1 MAYNNYNYMSLIS
14 LLIDDEIN
22 RSVIDIF
29 NWEGFTDVMGLK
41 GRYKE
46 SKQPVYHNY
55 VNADIGIQI
64 VAESVANSGTASIT
78 VVATAATTGLI
89 AINYLAMFPN
99 GKVGHVQSVTTA
111 SDKDSIVLKTNDGTT
126 LTLVAGQ
133 KIDVFSK
140 AVGEASIAGTN
151 MRRSLTKYVN
161 SVQIITNVNEE
172 TDIAKVSPVRVDF
185 QGKPYFYLKNI
196 IEKMMEWKGWV
207 NGMAIGGTLGGT
219 LFSDT
224 SPALVDQ
231 GGSGAVQTSR
241 GLDQYATTYGV
252 DDDVAS
258 ANSWTLA
265 DHGDVIDQLL
275 VKRAIIN
282 DYDLYMSSK
291 VKRKVDDHLK
301 NLGSSGVTSVRI
313 NAAAN
318 ATTKMNY
325 EVDEFTYGGM
335 TAKLINMP
343 ILDNNKM
350 FSQTDIIKSIYYVP
364 NDSVNTLGDGVQ
376 PRVQM
381 RYQSHGIADNLNK
394 GDKIWGEWHSGP
406 MSRVT
411 PQLGIENDRSIWRTN
426 WKTIQGVE
434 ILGAQHLAKSTVLS

>member
-14 LLIDDEIN
+14 LLVDDEIN

-41 GRYKE
+41 GRYRE

-55 VNADIGIQI
+55 VNADIGVQLT
-64 VAESVANSGTASIT
+64 AESVTNSGTTQIT
-78 VVATAATTGLI
+78 VVATALTTGLI
-89 AINYLAMFPN
+89 AKNYLVMFPN
-99 GKVGHVQSVTTA
+99 GKVGHVQSITTT
-111 SDKDSIVLKTNDGTT
+111 SDKDSVVIKTNDGSNLT
-126 LTLVAGQ
+126 LTAGQ

-161 SVQIITNVNEE
+161 NVQIITNVNEE

-185 QGKPYFYLKNI
+185 KGQPYFYLKNI

-207 NGMAIGGTLGGT
+207 NGMAIGGTLSTT

-224 SPALVDQ
+224 SPSLTDPD
-231 GGSGAVQTSR
+231 GSGAVQTSR

-258 ANSWTLA
+258 ANTWTLA

-275 VKRAIIN
+275 VKRAIIA
-282 DYDLYMSSK
+282 DFDMYMSSK

-301 NLGSSGVTSVRI
+301 NLGSGGVTSVRI
-313 NAAAN
+313 NAASN
-318 ATTKMNY
+318 STTRMNY
-325 EVDEFTYGGM
+325 EVDEFSYGGM

-364 NDSVNTLGDGVQ
+364 NDSVQTLGDGVQ

-381 RYQSHGIADNLNK
+381 RYQSHGIADNINK

>member
-22 RSVIDIF
+22 RSVVDIY

-46 SKQPVYHNY
+46 SKQPVYHDY
-55 VNADIGIQI
+55 VNADIGIQL
-64 VAESVANSGTASIT
+64 VVESTTTGSSTLT
-78 VVATAATTGLI
+78 VVVTSGTTGLV
-89 AINYLAMFPN
+89 AKNYLVMFPN
-99 GKVGHVQSVTTA
+99 GKVGHIQNIVTA
-111 SDKDSIVLKTNDGTT
+111 SDKDSLTIQSVDGTN
-126 LTLVAGQ
+126 LTNVAGY
-133 KIDVFSK
+133 KLDVFSK

-151 MRRSLTKYVN
+151 KRRSLTKYVN

-207 NGMAIGGTLGGT
+207 NGMCIGGTLGST

-224 SPALVDQ
+224 SGTLVDPD
-231 GGSGAVQTSR
+231 GGGNVQTSR
-241 GLDQYATTYGV
+241 GLDQYTQTYGV
-252 DDDVAS
+252 NDTVAS
-258 ANSWTLA
+258 AGTWSLA
-265 DHGDVIDQLL
+265 DHGDVIAQLL
-275 VKRAIIN
+275 AVRAMISN
-282 DYDLYMSSK
+282 YELYMSSA
-291 VKRKVDDHLK
+291 VKQKVDNHLK
-301 NLGSSGVTSVRI
+301 NLGSSSVNSVVI
-313 NAAAN
+313 QAAAN
-318 ATTKMNY
+318 ATTKMNF
-325 EVDEFTYGGM
+325 EVEEFSYGQM
-335 TAKLINMP
+335 TARMIPMR

-350 FSQTDIIKSIYYVP
+350 FSQTSIVKSIYYVP
-364 NDSVNTLGDGVQ
+364 VDSVQTLGSGVQ
-376 PRVQM
+376 PRIQM
-381 RYQSHGIADNLNK
+381 RWQSHGISDNLNK

-426 WKTIQGVE
+426 WKTIQGVQV
-434 ILGAQHLAKSTVLS
+434 LGAQHLAKSVVLA

>member
-22 RSVIDIF
+22 RSVVDIY

-46 SKQPVYHNY
+46 SKQPVYHDY
-55 VNADIGIQI
+55 VNADIGIQL
-64 VAESVANSGTASIT
+64 VVESTTTGSSTLT
-78 VVATAATTGLI
+78 VVVTSGTTGLV
-89 AINYLAMFPN
+89 AKNYLVMFPN
-99 GKVGHVQSVTTA
+99 GKVGHIQNIVTA
-111 SDKDSIVLKTNDGTT
+111 SDKDSLTIQSVDGTA
-126 LTLVAGQ
+126 LTNVAGY
-133 KIDVFSK
+133 KLDVFSK

-151 MRRSLTKYVN
+151 KRRSLTKYVN

-207 NGMAIGGTLGGT
+207 NGMCIGGTLGST

-224 SPALVDQ
+224 SGTLVDPD
-231 GGSGAVQTSR
+231 GGGNVQTSR
-241 GLDQYATTYGV
+241 GLDQYTQTYGV
-252 DDDVAS
+252 NDTVAS
-258 ANSWTLA
+258 AGTWSLA
-265 DHGDVIDQLL
+265 DHGDVIAQLL
-275 VKRAIIN
+275 AVRAMISN
-282 DYDLYMSSK
+282 YELYMSSA
-291 VKRKVDDHLK
+291 VKQKVDNHLK
-301 NLGSSGVTSVRI
+301 NLGSSSVNSVVI
-313 NAAAN
+313 QAAAN
-318 ATTKMNY
+318 ATTKMNF
-325 EVDEFTYGGM
+325 EVEEFSYGQM
-335 TAKLINMP
+335 TARMIPMR

-350 FSQTDIIKSIYYVP
+350 FSQTSIVKSIYYVP
-364 NDSVNTLGDGVQ
+364 VDSVQTLGSGVQ
-376 PRVQM
+376 PRIQM
-381 RYQSHGIADNLNK
+381 RWQSHGISDNLNK

-426 WKTIQGVE
+426 WKTIQGVQV
-434 ILGAQHLAKSTVLS
+434 LGAQHLAKSVVLA

>member
-1 MAYNNYNYMSLIS
+1 MSLIS

-22 RSVIDIF
+22 RNVIDIY

-46 SKQPVYHNY
+46 TKQPVYHNY
-55 VNADIGIQI
+55 VNADIGVQI
-64 VAESVANSGTASIT
+64 NAESVSGSPGTTLT
-78 VVATAATTGLI
+78 VVATALTTGLI
-89 AINYLAMFPN
+89 AKNYLAMFPN
-99 GKVGHVQSVTTA
+99 GKVGHVQSVTTT
-111 SDKDSIVLKTNDGTT
+111 SDKDSISIKTNDGSS
-126 LTLVAGQ
+126 LTLAAGQ

-161 SVQIITNVNEE
+161 SVQIITNINEE

-185 QGKPYFYLKNI
+185 KGQPYFYLKNI

-207 NGMAIGGTLGGT
+207 NGMCIGGTLGGT

-224 SPALVDQ
+224 SPALVDPD
-231 GGSGAVQTSR
+231 GGGAVQTSR
-241 GLDQYATTYGV
+241 GLDQYATTFGV
-252 DDDVAS
+252 TDTMATPGT
-258 ANSWTLA
+258 WTLA
-265 DHGDVIDQLL
+265 DHGDAIDQLL
-275 VKRAIIN
+275 AKRAIIA
-282 DYDLYMSSK
+282 DYDLYMASK

-301 NLGSSGVTSVRI
+301 NLGSANVNSVRI
-313 NAAAN
+313 NASAN
-318 ATTKMNY
+318 ATTKLNF
-325 EVDEFTYGGM
+325 EVEEFSYGGM
-335 TAKLINMP
+335 NAKLITMP

-350 FSQTDIIKSIYYVP
+350 FSQTDIIKSIYYTP
-364 NDSVNTLGDGVQ
+364 NDSVQTLGNGVQ

-426 WKTIQGVE
+426 WKTIQGPEV
-434 ILGAQHLAKSTVLS
+434 LGAQHLAKSVVLV

>member
-1 MAYNNYNYMSLIS
+1 MSLIS

-22 RSVIDIF
+22 PKVIDIF
-29 NWEGFTDVMGLK
+29 NWEGFTDVMGLRGK
-41 GRYKE
+41 YKE

-55 VNADIGIQI
+55 VNADIGVQI
-64 VAESVANSGTASIT
+64 TAESVSNSGTTQIT
-78 VVATAATTGLI
+78 VVATALTTGLI

-99 GKVGHVQSVTTA
+99 GKVGHVQSITTT
-111 SDKDSIVLKTNDGTT
+111 SDKDSIVLKTNDGSN

-185 QGKPYFYLKNI
+185 NGKPYFYLKNI
-196 IEKMMEWKGWV
+196 IEKMVEWKGWV
-207 NGMAIGGTLGGT
+207 NGMCVGGTLGST

-224 SPALVDQ
+224 SPGLVDQ
-231 GGSGAVQTSR
+231 GGLGAVQTSR
-241 GLDQYATTYGV
+241 GIDQYATTYGV
-252 DDDVAS
+252 SDTMATPGT
-258 ANSWTLA
+258 WTLA
-265 DHGDVIDQLL
+265 DHADVIAQLL
-275 VKRAIIN
+275 VKRALIAN
-282 DYDLYMSSK
+282 YDMYMATA
-291 VKRKVDDHLK
+291 VKIKVDNHLK
-301 NLGSSGVTSVRI
+301 NLGSANVNSVRI
-313 NAAAN
+313 TASPN
-318 ATTKMNY
+318 ATTKINY
-325 EVDEFTYGGM
+325 QTEEFSYGGM
-335 TAKLINMP
+335 NANLITMP
-343 ILDNNKM
+343 ILNNNKM
-350 FSQTDIIKSIYYVP
+350 FSQTDIIKSIYYLP
-364 NDSVNTLGDGVQ
+364 QDSVQTLDNGVQ

-381 RYQSHGIADNLNK
+381 RYQSHGIASNINK
-394 GDKIWGEWHSGP
+394 GDNIWGEWHSGP

-434 ILGAQHLAKSTVLS
+434 VLGAQHLAKSVVLT

>member
-22 RSVIDIF
+22 RHVIDIF
-29 NWEGFTDVMGLK
+29 NWEGFTDVMGLRGK
-41 GRYKE
+41 YKE

-55 VNADIGIQI
+55 VNADIGIQVI
-64 VAESVANSGTASIT
+64 VESTTTGSSQIT
-78 VVATAATTGLI
+78 VVATSGTTGLI
-89 AINYLAMFPN
+89 AKNYLVMFPN

-111 SDKDSIVLKTNDGTT
+111 SDKDSIVIKSNDGTS
-126 LTLVAGQ
+126 LTCVAGY
-133 KIDVFSK
+133 KLDVFSK
-140 AVGEASIAGTN
+140 AVGEASIAGNN

-161 SVQIITNVNEE
+161 SVQIISNVNEE

-185 QGKPYFYLKNI
+185 NGQPYFYLKNI
-196 IEKMMEWKGWV
+196 IEKMVEWKGWV
-207 NGMAIGGTLGGT
+207 NGMCIGGTLGST

-224 SPALVDQ
+224 SPALVDPD
-231 GGSGAVQTSR
+231 GGGAVQTSR
-241 GLDQYATTYGV
+241 GLDQYTSTYGV
-252 DDDVAS
+252 LDAVATP
-258 ANSWTLA
+258 NTWTLA
-265 DHGDVIDQLL
+265 DHGDVIAQLL
-275 VKRAIIN
+275 VKRAEISN
-282 DYDLYMSSK
+282 YDMYMSSA
-291 VKRKVDDHLK
+291 VKQKIDNNLK
-301 NLGSSGVTSVRI
+301 NLGSSNVNSVRLT
-313 NAAAN
+313 AAAN

-325 EVDEFTYGGM
+325 EVEEFSYGQM
-335 TAKLINMP
+335 NAKLIPMR

-350 FSQTDIIKSIYYVP
+350 FSQTDIVKSIYYVP
-364 NDSVNTLGDGVQ
+364 TDSVKTLDNGVQ

-381 RYQSHGIADNLNK
+381 RYQSHGIADNINK

-434 ILGAQHLAKSTVLS
+434 VLGAQHLAKSVVLS

>member
-1 MAYNNYNYMSLIS
+1 MSLIS

-22 RSVIDIF
+22 RSVIDIY

-41 GRYKE
+41 GRYVE

-55 VNADIGIQI
+55 VNADIGIQL
-64 VAESVANSGTASIT
+64 VVESTTTGSATLTT
-78 VVATAATTGLI
+78 VVTSGTTGLV
-89 AINYLAMFPN
+89 AKNYLVMFPN
-99 GKVGHVQSVTTA
+99 GKVGHIQSVTTA
-111 SDKDSIVLKTNDGTT
+111 SDKDSLSIKSVDGTS
-126 LTLVAGQ
+126 LTLAAGN
-133 KIDVFSK
+133 KLDVFSK

-185 QGKPYFYLKNI
+185 NGKPYFYLKNI

-207 NGMAIGGTLGGT
+207 NGMCFGGKLGST

-224 SPALVDQ
+224 SGSLTDPD
-231 GGSGAVQTSR
+231 GGGNVQTSR
-241 GLDQYATTYGV
+241 GIDQYTTTYGITDAV
-252 DDDVAS
+252 TTPGT
-258 ANSWTLA
+258 WTLA
-265 DHGDVIDQLL
+265 DHGDVIAQLL
-275 VKRAIIN
+275 VNRAMISE
-282 DYDLYMSSK
+282 YELYMSSA
-291 VKRKVDDHLK
+291 VKQKVDNHLK
-301 NLGSSGVTSVRI
+301 NLGSSSVNSVVI
-313 NAAAN
+313 QAAAN
-318 ATTKMNY
+318 ASTRMNFEVEQFSYGQMNAKMIP
-325 EVDEFTYGGM
+325 M
-335 TAKLINMP
+335 R

-350 FSQTDIIKSIYYVP
+350 FSQTDIVKSIYYVP
-364 NDSVNTLGDGVQ
+364 VDSVQTLGSGVQ
-376 PRVQM
+376 PRIQM
-381 RYQSHGIADNLNK
+381 RYQSHGIADNINK

-434 ILGAQHLAKSTVLS
+434 VLGAQHLAKSVVLA

>member
-1 MAYNNYNYMSLIS
+1 MAYNDYNYMSLIS

-22 RSVIDIF
+22 RNVIDIF

-64 VAESVANSGTASIT
+64 VAHSVSNSGTTEIT
-78 VVATAATTGLI
+78 VVATAATTDLI
-89 AINYLAMFPN
+89 AINYLVMFPD
-99 GKVGHVQSVTTA
+99 GKVGHVQSVTKA
-111 SDKDSIVLKTNDGTT
+111 SDKDSIVIKTNDGSN
-126 LTLVAGQ
+126 LTLVAAE

-161 SVQIITNVNEE
+161 NVQIITNVNEE
-172 TDIAKVSPVRVDF
+172 TDIAKVSPVRVYF
-185 QGKPYFYLKNI
+185 KGQPYFYLKNI
-196 IEKMMEWKGWV
+196 IEKMVEWKGWV
-207 NGMAIGGTLGGT
+207 NGMCIGGTLSST

-224 SPALVDQ
+224 SPDLTDP

-241 GLDQYATTYGV
+241 GLDQYTTTYGV
-252 DDDVAS
+252 NDTVDVLDT
-258 ANSWTLA
+258 WDFG

-275 VKRAIIN
+275 VKRAMIS
-282 DYDLYMSSK
+282 DYEMYMSSK
-291 VKRKVDDHLK
+291 VKRKLDDFLK
-301 NLGSSGVTSVRI
+301 NLGSSNVNSVRLT
-313 NAAAN
+313 AAAN
-318 ATTKMNY
+318 ATTRMNY
-325 EVDEFTYGGM
+325 QVEEFSYGQM
-335 TAKLINMP
+335 NAKLIPMP

-364 NDSVNTLGDGVQ
+364 TDSVGTLGNGMQ

-381 RYQSHGIADNLNK
+381 RYQSHGIADNINK

-434 ILGAQHLAKSTVLS
+434 ILGAQHLAKSKVLT

>member
-22 RSVIDIF
+22 RSVVDIY

-46 SKQPVYHNY
+46 SKQPVYHDY
-55 VNADIGIQI
+55 VNADIGIQL
-64 VAESVANSGTASIT
+64 VVESTTTGSSTLT
-78 VVATAATTGLI
+78 VVVTSGTTGLV
-89 AINYLAMFPN
+89 AKNYLVMFPN
-99 GKVGHVQSVTTA
+99 GKVGHIQGIVTA
-111 SDKDSIVLKTNDGTT
+111 SDKDSLTIQSVDGTA
-126 LTLVAGQ
+126 LTNVAGY
-133 KIDVFSK
+133 KLDVFSK

-151 MRRSLTKYVN
+151 KRRSLTKYVN

-207 NGMAIGGTLGGT
+207 NGMCIGGTLGST

-224 SPALVDQ
+224 SGTLVDPD
-231 GGSGAVQTSR
+231 GGGNVQTSR
-241 GLDQYATTYGV
+241 GLDQYTQTYGV
-252 DDDVAS
+252 NDTVAS
-258 ANSWTLA
+258 AGTWSLA
-265 DHGDVIDQLL
+265 DHGDVIAQLL
-275 VKRAIIN
+275 AVRAMISN
-282 DYDLYMSSK
+282 YELYMSSA
-291 VKRKVDDHLK
+291 VKQKVDNHLK
-301 NLGSSGVTSVRI
+301 NLGSSSVNSVVI
-313 NAAAN
+313 QAAAN
-318 ATTKMNY
+318 ATTKMNF
-325 EVDEFTYGGM
+325 EVEEFSYGQM
-335 TAKLINMP
+335 TARMIPMR

-350 FSQTDIIKSIYYVP
+350 FSQTSIVKSIYYVP
-364 NDSVNTLGDGVQ
+364 VDSVQTLGSCVQ
-376 PRVQM
+376 PRIQM
-381 RYQSHGIADNLNK
+381 RWQSHGISDNLNK

-426 WKTIQGVE
+426 WKTIQGVQV
-434 ILGAQHLAKSTVLS
+434 LGAQHLAKSVVLA

>member
-1 MAYNNYNYMSLIS
+1 MSLIS

-22 RSVIDIF
+22 PHVIDIF
-29 NWEGFTDVMGLK
+29 NWEGFTDVMGLRGK
-41 GRYKE
+41 YKE

-55 VNADIGIQI
+55 VNADIGIQ
-64 VAESVANSGTASIT
+64 VTAESVSNSGTTQIT
-78 VVATAATTGLI
+78 VVATALTTGLI

-99 GKVGHVQSVTTA
+99 GKVGHVQSVTTT
-111 SDKDSIVLKTNDGTT
+111 SDKDSIVLKTNDGSN

-161 SVQIITNVNEE
+161 NAQIITNVNEE
-172 TDIAKVSPVRVDF
+172 TDIAKVSPVRVEF
-185 QGKPYFYLKNI
+185 NGKPYFYLKNI
-196 IEKMMEWKGWV
+196 IEKMTEWKAWV
-207 NGMAIGGTLGGT
+207 NGMCIGGTLSTT

-224 SPALVDQ
+224 SPSLVDQ
-231 GGSGAVQTSR
+231 GGLGAVQTSR
-241 GLDQYATTYGV
+241 GIDQYATTYGV
-252 DDDVAS
+252 SDTVS
-258 ANSWTLA
+258 STGTWTLA
-265 DHGDVIDQLL
+265 DHADVIAQLL
-275 VKRAIIN
+275 VKRALIAN
-282 DYDLYMSSK
+282 YDMFMATA
-291 VKRKVDDHLK
+291 VKIKVDNHLK
-301 NLGSSGVTSVRI
+301 NLGSSNVNSVRI
-313 NAAAN
+313 TASPG
-318 ATTKMNY
+318 ATTKINY
-325 EVDEFTYGGM
+325 QTDQFSYGGM
-335 TAKLINMP
+335 NANLIVMP

-364 NDSVNTLGDGVQ
+364 QDSVQTLDNGVQ

-381 RYQSHGIADNLNK
+381 RYQSHGIASNINK
-394 GDKIWGEWHSGP
+394 GDNIWGEWHSGP

-434 ILGAQHLAKSTVLS
+434 VLGAQHLAKSVVLT

>member
-22 RSVIDIF
+22 RSVVDIY

-46 SKQPVYHNY
+46 SKQPVYHDY
-55 VNADIGIQI
+55 VNADIGIQL
-64 VAESVANSGTASIT
+64 VVESTTTGSSTLT
-78 VVATAATTGLI
+78 VVVTSGTTGLV
-89 AINYLAMFPN
+89 AKNYLVMFPN
-99 GKVGHVQSVTTA
+99 GKVGHIQGIVTA
-111 SDKDSIVLKTNDGTT
+111 SDKDSLTIQSVDGTA
-126 LTLVAGQ
+126 LTNVAGY
-133 KIDVFSK
+133 KLDVFSK

-151 MRRSLTKYVN
+151 KRRSLTKYVN

-207 NGMAIGGTLGGT
+207 NGMCIGGTLGST

-224 SPALVDQ
+224 SGTLVDPD
-231 GGSGAVQTSR
+231 GGGNVQTSR
-241 GLDQYATTYGV
+241 GLDQYTQTYGV
-252 DDDVAS
+252 NDTVAS
-258 ANSWTLA
+258 AGTWSLA
-265 DHGDVIDQLL
+265 DHGDVIAQLL
-275 VKRAIIN
+275 AVRAMISN
-282 DYDLYMSSK
+282 YELYMSSA
-291 VKRKVDDHLK
+291 VKQKVDNHLK
-301 NLGSSGVTSVRI
+301 NLGSSSVNSVVI
-313 NAAAN
+313 QAAAN
-318 ATTKMNY
+318 ATTKMNF
-325 EVDEFTYGGM
+325 EVEEFSYGQM
-335 TAKLINMP
+335 TARMIPMR

-350 FSQTDIIKSIYYVP
+350 FSQTSIVKSIYYVP
-364 NDSVNTLGDGVQ
+364 VDSVQTLGSGVQ
-376 PRVQM
+376 PRIQM
-381 RYQSHGIADNLNK
+381 RWQSHGISDNLNK

-426 WKTIQGVE
+426 WKTIQGVQV
-434 ILGAQHLAKSTVLS
+434 LGAQHLAKSVVLA

>member
-22 RSVIDIF
+22 RNVIDIF
-29 NWEGFTDVMGLK
+29 NWEGFTDVMGLRGK
-41 GRYKE
+41 YKE

-55 VNADIGIQI
+55 VNADIGIQ
-64 VAESVANSGTASIT
+64 VTAESVASSGTTQVT
-78 VVATAATTGLI
+78 VVATAASTGLI
-89 AINYLAMFPN
+89 AINYLVSFPN

-111 SDKDSIVLKTNDGTT
+111 SDKDSIVIKTNDGSN

-151 MRRSLTKYVN
+151 IRRSLTKYVN
-161 SVQIITNVNEE
+161 NVQIISHVNEE

-185 QGKPYFYLKNI
+185 NGKPYFYLKNL
-196 IEKMMEWKGWV
+196 IEKMTEWKGWV
-207 NGMAIGGTLGGT
+207 NGMCIGGTLSST

-224 SPALVDQ
+224 SPSLVDQ

-252 DDDVAS
+252 SDTVAS
-258 ANSWTLA
+258 TNTWTLA
-265 DHGDVIDQLL
+265 DHDDVIDQLI
-275 VKRAIIN
+275 VKRAIIAEF
-282 DYDLYMSSK
+282 DLFMSSK
-291 VKRKVDDHLK
+291 VYGKVDTCLK
-301 NLGSSGVTSVRI
+301 NLGSSNTNSVRLT
-313 NAAAN
+313 AAAN
-318 ATTKMNY
+318 ASTKLNF
-325 EVDEFTYGGM
+325 EVEQLAYRGM
-335 TAKLINMP
+335 KANLINMP
-343 ILDNNKM
+343 ILDNSKM

-364 NDSVNTLGDGVQ
+364 TDSVKTLDNGTQ
-376 PRVQM
+376 PRVSM
-381 RYQSHGIADNLNK
+381 RYQSHGIADNINK

-434 ILGAQHLAKSTVLS
+434 ILGAQHLAKSVVLT